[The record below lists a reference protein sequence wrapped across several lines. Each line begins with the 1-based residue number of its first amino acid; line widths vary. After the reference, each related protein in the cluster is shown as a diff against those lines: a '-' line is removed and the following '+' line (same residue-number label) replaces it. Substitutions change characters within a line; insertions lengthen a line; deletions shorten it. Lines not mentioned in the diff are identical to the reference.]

1 MCGIFCI
8 LNGEKNNEQFYKEQF
23 IKGVNRGPEDSKFIS
38 FHNVFLGFHRLA
50 INGLNS
56 ISNQP
61 FNIKN
66 IVLICNGEI
75 YNYKYLYKLMNVT
88 PEIAVGAVVL

>member
-38 FHNVFLGFHRLA
+38 FHNVLQSFK
-50 INGLNS
+50 
-56 ISNQP
+56 SNVQ
-61 FNIKN
+61 IK
-66 IVLICNGEI
+66 ITEMKLFVLS
-75 YNYKYLYKLMNVT
+75 LH
-88 PEIAVGAVVL
+88 